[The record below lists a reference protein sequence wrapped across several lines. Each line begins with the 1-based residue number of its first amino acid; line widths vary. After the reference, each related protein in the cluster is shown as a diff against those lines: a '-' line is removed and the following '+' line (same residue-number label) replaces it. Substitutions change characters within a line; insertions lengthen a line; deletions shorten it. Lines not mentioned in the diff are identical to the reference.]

1 MSSQKNTSA
10 SRFELGILPVR
21 NMVLFPEVTVP
32 ILVGREKSKKLV
44 ESLADQDA
52 PLLGV
57 IAQRRPE
64 QDDPALSELF
74 AIGVIGRLLKVTR
87 VNDDNLQLIIQGER
101 RFRVLGAAATTAF
114 LCADVEA
121 IEEMIPEDTEVEALS
136 RSVKSLAISL
146 IELRGDLPGE
156 LTPMVQG
163 LSGPGRIA
171 DLIAFGMNLTVADKQ
186 AILETIEVKER
197 LGKVASH
204 LSREI
209 EIARITKNI
218 KEQVQGSVG
227 KNQREYFLRE
237 QMKAIQ
243 KELGEEDERT
253 VEVNELREKIEM
265 ARMPPEVLKEANQ
278 ELERLRKLPPYAAE
292 YSTLRT
298 YLDWL
303 VDLPWSVSTEDHLEI
318 AEARRVLD
326 EDHYD
331 LEKVKERILEF
342 LAVRKL
348 KSDLKGP
355 ILCFVGPPGTGKTS
369 LGKSIARALGR
380 KFARISLG
388 GIRDEAEIRGHRR
401 TYVGALPGRIIQ
413 GIRKAGSNNPL
424 FILDEIDKV
433 GTDFRGDPSS
443 ALLEVLDPEQN
454 FSFSDHYL
462 GVPFDLSKVLFITTA
477 NVMHTIPPPLRDRME
492 VLELSGYTGEDK
504 LHIARI
510 FILPKQL
517 RENGITAEHLSI
529 DDATLSR
536 VIYDH
541 TREAGLRNLE
551 REIATLCRKVARRV
565 AEDPETRATIT
576 PENLHEFLGPE
587 KFFSEISE
595 RTDQPGVGI
604 GLAWTP
610 TGGEVLFVESTS
622 MKGGKTL
629 QLTGK
634 LGDVMKESAEAALS
648 YIRANAEVLGAP
660 HDFFENVDL
669 HVHVP
674 AGGIP
679 KDGPSAGL
687 TIAISLLSL
696 LRGQP
701 VRPDVAMTGEITL
714 RGKVLPVGG
723 IKEKV
728 LAAQRAGVRTVVLPR
743 HNEKD
748 LVEVPEVIRTSL
760 EFLFADTI
768 DEAVAVVLPA
778 LPGQGDENAKRDVEN
793 KVAPS

>member
-1 MSSQKNTSA
+1 MTTETNDSA
-10 SRFELGILPVR
+10 ARRMEIGILPVR
-21 NMVLFPEVTVP
+21 NTVLFPDVTVP
-32 ILVGREKSKKLV
+32 ILVGRERSKRLI
-44 ESLADQDA
+44 ESLAGQES

-57 IAQRRPE
+57 ISQRVPE
-64 QDDPALSELF
+64 QDDPALEELH
-74 AIGVIGRLLKVTR
+74 AMGVTGRLLKVSK
-87 VNDDNLQLIIQGER
+87 VNDDNLQLVIQGEN
-101 RFRVLGAAATTAF
+101 RFRVVGPGGDQPYLTAAVEIIEPTAESNFELDALG
-114 LCADVEA
+114 
-121 IEEMIPEDTEVEALS
+121 
-136 RSVKSLAISL
+136 RSVKALAVSL
-146 IELRGDLPGE
+146 IDLRADLPNE
-156 LTPMVQG
+156 LATMVQG
-163 LSGPGRIA
+163 ISGAERIA
-171 DLIAFGMNLTVADKQ
+171 DMITFGMNLGVPEKQ
-186 AILETIEVKER
+186 ALLETLDVKER
-197 LGKVASH
+197 LEKVAAS
-204 LSREI
+204 LSKEI
-209 EIARITKNI
+209 EIARVTRDI
-218 KEQVQGSVG
+218 KEQVQGAVG
-227 KNQREYFLRE
+227 KSQREYFLRE

-253 VEVNELREKIEM
+253 VEFNDLQKGIEE
-265 ARMPPEVLKEANQ
+265 AGMPPEALKEANQ
-278 ELERLRKLPPYAAE
+278 ELDRLRKLPPHAAE
-292 YSTLRT
+292 FSTLRT

-303 VDLPWSVSTEDHLEI
+303 IELPWSASTEDHI
-318 AEARRVLD
+318 DIPEARRILD

-331 LEKVKERILEF
+331 LDKVKERIIEF

-380 KFARISLG
+380 KFARVSLG

-401 TYVGALPGRIIQ
+401 TYVGSLPGRIIQ
-413 GIRKAGSNNPL
+413 GLRKAGSNNPL

-477 NVMHTIPPPLRDRME
+477 NVLDTIPPPLRDRME
-492 VLELSGYTGEDK
+492 VLELPGYTGEDK
-504 LHIARI
+504 LHIARR

-517 RENGITAEHLSI
+517 SENGITEENLIIS
-529 DDATLSR
+529 DAALRR
-536 VIYDH
+536 VIHDY

-551 REIATLCRKVARRV
+551 REVATICRKVARKV
-565 AEDPETRATIT
+565 AEGTSTQVSVDEDTVRD
-576 PENLHEFLGPE
+576 LLGAQ
-587 KFFSEISE
+587 KFFSEIAE

-610 TGGEVLFVESTS
+610 AGGEVLFVESTR
-622 MKGGKTL
+622 MKGGKSL
-629 QLTGK
+629 KLTGK

-648 YIRANAEVLGAP
+648 YIRANAAHFGVRE
-660 HDFFENVDL
+660 DFFEGSDL

-674 AGGIP
+674 SGGIP

-687 TIAISLLSL
+687 TVAISLLSL
-696 LRGQP
+696 LRGVP

-714 RGKVLPVGG
+714 RGKVMPVGG

-728 LAAQRAGVRTVVLPR
+728 LAAQRAGVKTVILPR

-748 LVEVPEVIRTSL
+748 LVEVPEAVRRDL
-760 EFLFADTI
+760 EFKFVDSI
-768 DEAVAVVLPA
+768 DDAVDAVLPPPNRGA
-778 LPGQGDENAKRDVEN
+778 QA
-793 KVAPS
+793 APPA

>member
-1 MSSQKNTSA
+1 VSG
-10 SRFELGILPVR
+10 RELGILPVR
-21 NMVLFPEVTVP
+21 NTVLFPEVTVP
-32 ILVGREKSKKLV
+32 ILVGREKSKKLI
-44 ESLADQDA
+44 EATAGQDE
-52 PLLGV
+52 PLIGV
-57 IAQRRPE
+57 VTQRVPE
-64 QDDPALSELF
+64 QDDPAVDELH
-74 AIGVIGRLLKVTR
+74 AVGVLGRLLKVTR
-87 VNDDNLQLIIQGER
+87 VNDNNLQLIIQGER
-101 RFRVLGAAATTAF
+101 RVRILGPVSADPYLVARVETLDEEPRD
-114 LCADVEA
+114 DV
-121 IEEMIPEDTEVEALS
+121 EVEALS
-136 RSVKSLAISL
+136 RSVKALAVTL

-156 LTPMVQG
+156 LASMVQG
-163 LSGPGRIA
+163 LAGPSRIA
-171 DLIAFGMNLTVADKQ
+171 DLITFGMNISVADKQ
-186 AILETIEVKER
+186 AILETIELRAR
-197 LGKVASH
+197 LEKVAAH

-209 EIARITKNI
+209 EIARITKDI

-227 KNQREYFLRE
+227 KSQRDYFLRE

-253 VEVNELREKIEM
+253 VESNELREKID
-265 ARMPPEVLKEANQ
+265 AAKMPPEVLKEANQ
-278 ELERLRKLPPYAAE
+278 ELERLRRLPPQAAE
-292 YSTLRT
+292 YSTIRT

-303 VDLPWSVSTEDHLEI
+303 VELPWSVSTEDHLDI
-318 AEARRVLD
+318 PEARRILD

-369 LGKSIARALGR
+369 LGRSIARALGR
-380 KFARISLG
+380 KFARVSLG

-401 TYVGALPGRIIQ
+401 TYVGALPGRIVQ
-413 GIRKAGSNNPL
+413 GLRKAGSNNPL

-462 GVPFDLSKVLFITTA
+462 GVPMDLSKVLFITTA
-477 NVMHTIPPPLRDRME
+477 NLLDTVPPPLRDRME
-492 VLELSGYTGEDK
+492 VLELPGYTGEQK
-504 LHIARI
+504 SHIARKYL
-510 FILPKQL
+510 LPKQL
-517 RENGITAEHLSI
+517 SENGITAEHLAI
-529 DDATLSR
+529 DDEALGL
-536 VIYDH
+536 VIHDY

-551 REIATLCRKVARRV
+551 REIATLCRKVARQV
-565 AEDPETRATIT
+565 AEDPGVRAAIS
-576 PENLHEFLGPE
+576 PANLHAYLGQQ
-587 KFFSEISE
+587 KFFSEVAD
-595 RTDQPGVGI
+595 RTAQPGVGV

-610 TGGEVLFVESTS
+610 AGGEVLFIESTR

-629 QLTGK
+629 KLTGK

-648 YIRANAEVLGAP
+648 YIRANAEHFGIPAN
-660 HDFFENVDL
+660 FFESSDI

-687 TIAISLLSL
+687 TIGISLISL
-696 LRGQP
+696 LRGQS

-723 IKEKV
+723 IKEKI
-728 LAAQRAGVRTVVLPR
+728 LAAQRAGIRRVVLPR
-743 HNEKD
+743 HNEND
-748 LVEVPEVIRTSL
+748 LVEVPESVRQAM
-760 EFLFADTI
+760 EFTFVGTLD
-768 DEAVAVVLPA
+768 DAVEIVLP
-778 LPGQGDENAKRDVEN
+778 PPEKH
-793 KVAPS
+793 

>member
-1 MSSQKNTSA
+1 MSG
-10 SRFELGILPVR
+10 RELGLLPVR
-21 NMVLFPEVTVP
+21 NTVLFPEVTVP
-32 ILVGREKSKKLV
+32 ILVGRDKSKRLV
-44 ESLADQDA
+44 EAIAASDE

-57 IAQRRPE
+57 VAQRVPE
-64 QDDPALSELF
+64 QDDPGVDALH
-74 AIGVIGRLLKVTR
+74 AVGVIGRLLKVTR
-87 VNDDNLQLIIQGER
+87 VNDNNLQLIIQGEK
-101 RFRVLGAAATTAF
+101 RFRITGAVGADPYLVARVETIEEESRD
-114 LCADVEA
+114 DVE
-121 IEEMIPEDTEVEALS
+121 TEALS
-136 RSVKSLAISL
+136 RSVKGLAVTL
-146 IELRGDLPGE
+146 IDLRGDLPGE
-156 LTPMVQG
+156 LSSMVQG
-163 LSGPGRIA
+163 LAGPARIA
-171 DLIAFGMNLTVADKQ
+171 DLITFGMNLPVADKQ
-186 AILETIEVKER
+186 AILETIEIKAR
-197 LGKVASH
+197 LEKVAAH

-209 EIARITKNI
+209 EIARITKDI

-227 KNQREYFLRE
+227 KSQRDYFLRE

-253 VEVNELREKIEM
+253 VEINELREKID
-265 ARMPPEVLKEANQ
+265 AAKMPAEVMKEATQ
-278 ELERLRKLPPYAAE
+278 ELDRLRRLPPYAAE
-292 YSTLRT
+292 YSTIRT

-303 VDLPWSVSTEDHLEI
+303 VELPWSVSTEDHLDI
-318 AEARRVLD
+318 TQARRILD

-369 LGKSIARALGR
+369 LGRSIARALGR
-380 KFARISLG
+380 KFARVSLG

-413 GIRKAGSNNPL
+413 GLRKAGSNNPL

-477 NVMHTIPPPLRDRME
+477 NVLDTIPPPLRDRME
-492 VLELSGYTGEDK
+492 VLELPGYTGEQK
-504 LHIARI
+504 RHIARRYL
-510 FILPKQL
+510 LPKQL
-517 RENGITAEHLSI
+517 AENGITPEHLAI
-529 DDATLSR
+529 DDGTLEL
-536 VIYDH
+536 VIHDY

-551 REIATLCRKVARRV
+551 REIATLCRKVARQV
-565 AEDPETRATIT
+565 AEKAESRAVIT
-576 PENLHEFLGPE
+576 AGNLHGYLGPQ
-587 KFFSEISE
+587 KFFSEVAE
-595 RTDQPGVGI
+595 RTAQPGVGV

-610 TGGEVLFVESTS
+610 AGGEVLFIESTK
-622 MKGGKTL
+622 MKGSKTL
-629 QLTGK
+629 KLTGK

-648 YIRANAEVLGAP
+648 YIRANAQRFGIPV
-660 HDFFENVDL
+660 DFYETADI
-669 HVHVP
+669 HIHVP
-674 AGGIP
+674 AGGIA

-687 TIAISLLSL
+687 TMGISLLSL

-723 IKEKV
+723 VKEKV
-728 LAAQRAGVRTVVLPR
+728 LAAQRAGIRRVVLPR

-748 LVEVPEVIRTSL
+748 LVEIPESVRATMDFTFVDTLDDAVAIVLPEVPLRPEIN
-760 EFLFADTI
+760 
-768 DEAVAVVLPA
+768 
-778 LPGQGDENAKRDVEN
+778 PGRSA
-793 KVAPS
+793 

>member
-1 MSSQKNTSA
+1 MSE
-10 SRFELGILPVR
+10 RELGILPVR
-21 NMVLFPEVTVP
+21 NTVLFPEVTVP
-32 ILVGREKSKKLV
+32 ILVGREKSKKLI
-44 ESLADQDA
+44 EAITAQGE

-57 IAQRRPE
+57 VAQRVPE
-64 QDDPALSELF
+64 QDDPTLEELYGV
-74 AIGVIGRLLKVTR
+74 GVIGRLLKVTR
-87 VNDDNLQLIIQGER
+87 VNDNNLQLIIQGEK
-101 RFRVLGAAATTAF
+101 RFRIAGSVSRDPYVVAR
-114 LCADVEA
+114 VEA
-121 IEEMIPEDTEVEALS
+121 IEEETRDEVEIEALS
-136 RSVKSLAISL
+136 RSVKGLAVTL

-156 LTPMVQG
+156 LASMVQG
-163 LSGPGRIA
+163 LAGPARIA
-171 DLIAFGMNLTVADKQ
+171 DLITFGMNLPVADKQ
-186 AILETIEVKER
+186 AILETIEIKAR
-197 LGKVASH
+197 LEKVSGH

-209 EIARITKNI
+209 EIARITKDI

-227 KNQREYFLRE
+227 KSQRDYFLRE

-253 VEVNELREKIEM
+253 VETNELRQKID
-265 ARMPPEVLKEANQ
+265 AAKMPEEVLKEANQ
-278 ELERLRKLPPYAAE
+278 ELERLRRLPPQAAE

-303 VDLPWSVSTEDHLEI
+303 VELPWSVSTEEHLDL
-318 AEARRVLD
+318 AEARRILD

-331 LEKVKERILEF
+331 LEKAKERILEF

-413 GIRKAGSNNPL
+413 GLRKAGANNPL

-477 NVMHTIPPPLRDRME
+477 NRLDTIPPPLRDRME
-492 VLELSGYTGEDK
+492 VLELPGYTGEEK
-504 LHIARI
+504 LHIARKYL
-510 FILPKQL
+510 LPKQL
-517 RENGITAEHLSI
+517 GENGITAEHFSI
-529 DDATLSR
+529 DDETLGL
-536 VIYDH
+536 VIHDY

-565 AEDPETRATIT
+565 VEDPGSRAAIT
-576 PENLHEFLGPE
+576 PANVHEYLGPQ
-587 KFFSEISE
+587 KFFSEIAE
-595 RTDQPGVGI
+595 RTAQPGVGV

-610 TGGEVLFVESTS
+610 AGGEVLFIESTK

-629 QLTGK
+629 QLTGN

-648 YIRANAEVLGAP
+648 YIRANAERFGIPV
-660 HDFFENVDL
+660 DFFESTDI

-687 TIAISLLSL
+687 TIGISLLSL
-696 LRGQP
+696 LLGQS

-728 LAAQRAGVRTVVLPR
+728 LAAQRAGIRRLVLPR

-748 LVEVPEVIRTSL
+748 LVDVPESVRNAM
-760 EFLFADTI
+760 EFTFVDTL
-768 DEAVAVVLPA
+768 DAALAVVLPA
-778 LPGQGDENAKRDVEN
+778 PPPAPRPDVPQP
-793 KVAPS
+793 A